1 MSPIILWIVFVQEL
15 YHSLGHLT
23 VLTGFRVPTRKDLVA
38 VHWYFLTNAACA
50 AVAYYLH
57 QAPYFYPILILQQW
71 QHIFYF
77 STWDVSA
84 AAKRVISWSSLDW
97 DRNRWNQIDLVL
109 GTAFDLGVHV
119 ANTYLLGVQLSLV
132 SILLGLV
139 VVAGLCRA
147 VLFNSK
153 FAWASRYSA
162 IPSWVAKRIKPLTV
176 EQRQEVTWMDKLA
189 GTVAAA
195 E

>member
-1 MSPIILWIVFVQEL
+1 MGQFSLVCGS
-15 YHSLGHLT
+15 YHAN
-23 VLTGFRVPTRKDLVA
+23 LVS
-38 VHWYFLTNAACA
+38 VRWYFLTDAGCA

-119 ANTYLLGVQLSLV
+119 ANTYFLGTMIPLV
-132 SILLGLV
+132 TSSIAGI
-139 VVAGLCRA
+139 VACTLYYA
-147 VLFNSK
+147 VLYRQG
-153 FAWASRYSA
+153 AWSTPGR
-162 IPSWVAKRIKPLTV
+162 IPDWVAKRIKPLTE
-176 EQRQEVTWMDKLA
+176 EQRQEVKWMDKLKA
-189 GTVAAA
+189 N
-195 E
+195 

>member
-1 MSPIILWIVFVQEL
+1 MVSHFA
-15 YHSLGHLT
+15 
-23 VLTGFRVPTRKDLVA
+23 VLFGLRLLPRKDLVS
-38 VHWYFLTNAACA
+38 VRWYFLTDAACA

-119 ANTYLLGVQLSLV
+119 ANTYLLGIQLSV
-132 SILLGLV
+132 ASILLGLL
-139 VVAGLCRA
+139 VVAGLCQA

-189 GTVAAA
+189 GTVAL
-195 E
+195 